1 MFYASI
7 STSGGLLVPEK
18 KRIYF
23 NILITR
29 DHWRKRHDKLKIFL
43 YKLCLWAGFETTCE
57 VYGEFARFISTNSIV
72 ESTGKTQQQTWNG
85 LKVKVRQG
93 CVPDLKVKGDRAMKE
108 SALTALG
115 EVKTLN
121 AGQRYTN
128 GPKSKKRCV
137 PVNKRQGQ
145 IHTEYIRKA
154 REIDAKYNNVPY
166 NSHVETPAS
175 DVTITGVPIV
185 AEEVTDGGDE

>member
-1 MFYASI
+1 MWFAGCFHFISQFYS
-7 STSGGLLVPEK
+7 
-18 KRIYF
+18 
-23 NILITR
+23 
-29 DHWRKRHDKLKIFL
+29 RKRHDKLKIFL

-93 CVPDLKVKGDRAMKE
+93 CVPDLKVKGDKAMKG

-154 REIDAKYNNVPY
+154 RKIDENTK
-166 NSHVETPAS
+166 SCGDAS
-175 DVTITGVPIV
+175 VRCYHYRC
-185 AEEVTDGGDE
+185 TDCGRGSDRWWRRGS